1 MQIIEVSNAQSEKD
15 FIQANVLLNRH
26 NPAYIRPLDKE
37 VNDTFDPSK
46 NKNYKYGE
54 TIRWILK
61 DNTGKLIGRI
71 AAYIHKKYINK
82 GTDYPVG
89 CCGFFD
95 CINDQAAANILFD
108 TAKEWLINKGMKAMD
123 GPINFGDREKW
134 WGLLIEGFDKEPVYG
149 MSFNPNYYEK
159 LFEGYGFQNYYNQ
172 YYYGMQVSDPLP
184 DRFPERHARFTNK
197 PDYTARMIEKN
208 KLEKYAKDFA
218 TIYNAA
224 WAQHDGAKEISSEQ
238 VMKTFAKMKAVMD
251 PRIVW
256 FAYYKDEPVA
266 MWINIP
272 DLNQYFKHFNGKFGL
287 IEKLRLLW
295 MKHAGACRK
304 FTGLAFGVVP
314 KYQALGIDSFL
325 IYEASFVIQHRPL
338 FADSLEIGW
347 AGDWNPKM
355 LAIYKNLGGKETRK
369 LVTYRKTFDNSII
382 FERHPVLEYKK

>member
-54 TIRWILK
+54 TIRWVLK

-172 YYYGMQVSDPLP
+172 YYYGMQVADPLP

-208 KLEKYAKDFA
+208 NLEKYAKDFA
-218 TIYNAA
+218 TIYNAG

-295 MKHAGACRK
+295 MKHTGACRK